1 MAKPRIFISSTYYDL
16 KQTREDISSFIE
28 TLGYESVRNEEGNI
42 PYGNNENLEAYCY
55 KEINNIDILVSI
67 IGGRFGSQANESC
80 WSISNEELK
89 TAIKHNK
96 QVYIFID
103 KNVYTEY
110 EIYIINKNNDSVKY
124 KFADDVR
131 IYQFIE
137 EIKGLA
143 SNNNIKSFDTSA
155 DILHYLKEQLAGLF
169 QSFLDSQ
176 SKTKEYNLAQKLE
189 NVTKNLENTI
199 DSLVEFNKNS
209 SECATN
215 LMMMTHPIV
224 RRLSELLTIN
234 FGFWIKDYKDLSNF
248 LTNIGW
254 SNLDEYE
261 NSSDSSVY
269 NWELRIDN
277 KMRHIKVS
285 KDIFHEDG
293 SLREIKYT
301 EWKDNWINIEETET
315 LNNSTNNFT
324 TIEDLPFQN
333 MEEHC
338 YIISYDLSNPSRNYD
353 AIIKAIKQYPIWGRL
368 TESTWAVVTKESVTS
383 IRDTL
388 MKFID
393 TNDKLIV
400 IRSGKQAAW
409 TRCLADTK
417 WIKENLIK

>member
-124 KFADDVR
+124 KFAEDVR

-261 NSSDSSVY
+261 NSSDSFVY

-277 KMRHIKVS
+277 KMRHIQVS

-301 EWKDNWINIEETET
+301 EWKDNWIIIEETET

-324 TIEDLPFQN
+324 TIEDLPF
-333 MEEHC
+333 
-338 YIISYDLSNPSRNYD
+338 
-353 AIIKAIKQYPIWGRL
+353 
-368 TESTWAVVTKESVTS
+368 
-383 IRDTL
+383 
-388 MKFID
+388 
-393 TNDKLIV
+393 
-400 IRSGKQAAW
+400 
-409 TRCLADTK
+409 
-417 WIKENLIK
+417 